1 MIAVSA
7 SVLLGQTYGDITT
20 DNTDNVSPW
29 EIEEDTASG
38 STVITETGGC
48 VTAD

>member
-20 DNTDNVSPW
+20 DNTDNITTG

-38 STVITETGGC
+38 STVNTETGGC